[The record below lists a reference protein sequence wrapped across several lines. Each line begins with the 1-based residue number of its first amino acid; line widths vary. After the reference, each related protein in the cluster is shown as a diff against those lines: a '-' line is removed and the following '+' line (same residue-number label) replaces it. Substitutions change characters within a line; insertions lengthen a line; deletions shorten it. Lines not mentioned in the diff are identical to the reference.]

1 MKKRLFL
8 VLVTLTFA
16 SSVAV
21 AAKGDQP
28 YGNQVLYSEGVYNP
42 NQPASTP
49 NSTVVLNLVENGGV
63 ASWDGLDDVDNV
75 IENCISGSVITGVG
89 FDNVTVESVG
99 LSWLSEAVMLF
110 SNSDGSADPNWIS
123 LTVGIG
129 DDFAGTGTYG
139 SGGVIDFTDNSLP
152 DIVANGDGLFQIQ
165 FFESWDDVDGSIDA
179 NFTSGT
185 LTIAGTD
192 LVGTPGPG
200 CNLLGAPAQPALP
213 VPANNNF
220 ALFALLLSVLGLG
233 FFAIRRYA

>member
-1 MKKRLFL
+1 MKKRVIL
-8 VLVTLTFA
+8 VLVALTVA
-16 SSVAV
+16 SSAV
-21 AAKGDQP
+21 IAAKGDQP
-28 YGNQVLYSEGVYNP
+28 YGNQLLFGEGEYNA
-42 NQPASTP
+42 NQPSSTP

-75 IENCISGSVITGVG
+75 IENCVSGAAITGVG
-89 FDNVTVESVG
+89 WDNVTVESVG
-99 LSWLSEAVMLF
+99 ASWLSEAVMMF
-110 SNSDGSADPNWIS
+110 SNSSGSADPNWIS
-123 LTVGIG
+123 LTVGTG
-129 DDFAGTGTYG
+129 DDFAGTGTYS
-139 SGGVIDFTDNSLP
+139 SGGIIDFTDNALP

-220 ALFALLLSVLGLG
+220 AIFALLLSVMGLG